1 MNGADWMTLAE
12 PLGEV
17 HMVYLAMFAAYV
29 VLVLVGA
36 LNVLTSTFVERARE
50 LSMLDRDLATQAEL
64 ASQEAFIVE
73 MRRIFEDIDEVKDGM
88 ITWQKFRDYL
98 QNEQAQA
105 FFSTQA
111 LDTSDAAGLFS
122 LLDKDEKGEIRIED
136 FALGCMRLR
145 GQAKSSEVATLM
157 RESRRTSKKLM
168 TEIRYLK

>member
-1 MNGADWMTLAE
+1 
-12 PLGEV
+12 
-17 HMVYLAMFAAYV
+17 
-29 VLVLVGA
+29 
-36 LNVLTSTFVERARE
+36 
-50 LSMLDRDLATQAEL
+50 MLDRDLATHAEL

-98 QNEQAQA
+98 QNGKAQA

-145 GQAKSSEVATLM
+145 GQAKSSEVARLM
-157 RESRRTSKKLM
+157 RESRKTSKKLM
-168 TEIRYLK
+168 KEIRYLKDQIELMQVEYPGAENPVAPHCSSARGTSQRRCFSASSIFV